1 MKVTDPAFPNWL
13 KTTTAFW
20 YADLY
25 TWTLADRDIPIMG
38 TSWPGGISPDWQ
50 NVWIISTS
58 SMKYSCDLSVDS
70 VKVTIALPAD
80 GLCPSGNSSAY
91 LRAGYF
97 DGARLLVQRLFMAAP
112 GLAFDSPDNPVPL
125 FSGRV
130 SNVQLDGT
138 KAEIEVKSDLELLN
152 IQLPRNLYGPQ
163 CRWTLFDGQCGLNI
177 NDPNYQVSGTVVS
190 ATATHIVVSNIGG
203 KPDHWFDQGQLTVK
217 AGLSTNV
224 KTQVGTDID
233 VFPPFVVVP
242 QPGDTYTLLPGCDKT
257 LATCESKFNNRLRF
271 GGTPFVPKP
280 ETAY

>member
-1 MKVTDPAFPNWL
+1 MKATDTAFLNWL

-25 TWTLADRDIPIMG
+25 TWTLADGTLSRG

-50 NVWIISTS
+50 NIWIISTS

-80 GLCPSGNSSAY
+80 GLCPSSDSSAY

-112 GLAFDSPDNPVPL
+112 GLAFDSRDNPISL

-163 CRWTLFDGQCGLNI
+163 CRWTLFDGQCGLNAA
-177 NDPNYQVSGTVVS
+177 NYQVTGTIVS
-190 ATATHIVVSNIGG
+190 ATATHIVLSNIGG
-203 KPDHWFDQGQLTVK
+203 KADHWFDQGQLTVN
-217 AGLSTNV
+217 GLSTNV
-224 KTQVGTDID
+224 KTQVGADID
-233 VFPPFVVVP
+233 IFPPFAVALR
-242 QPGDTYTLLPGCDKT
+242 PGDAYTILPGCDKT
-257 LATCESKFNNRLRF
+257 LATCESKFSNRLNF